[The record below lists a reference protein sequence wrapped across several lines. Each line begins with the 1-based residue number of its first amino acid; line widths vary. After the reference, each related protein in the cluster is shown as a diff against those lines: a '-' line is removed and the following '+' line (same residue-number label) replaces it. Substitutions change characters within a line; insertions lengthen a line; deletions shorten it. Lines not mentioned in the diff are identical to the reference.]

1 MNPFVGLRPFREEER
16 HLFMGRELATA
27 YVETKSELNPLTLIF
42 ARSGIGKSSFL
53 TSRLVPD
60 LRVEHPI
67 IYWNEWGAWK
77 PEAIVVEGLDRLNS
91 VRREDG
97 RCGYLVLDQFEDV
110 FKQGLDRRPLWENLC
125 DIVNSG
131 QTGTRIIITMREE
144 WLGAWAE
151 VEQYIPTAFS
161 SMVRLAP
168 LTPKELRRAIVGPIE
183 MEGQVR
189 IEPDVVE
196 TLLVSL
202 RQQNA
207 YGLGEGLVEPGLL
220 QLVCQRLW
228 EEAAR
233 SGNRID
239 RALYDRLGGA
249 AVIIRDFVWR
259 HLRDDSPSTDA
270 FTTDQRVL
278 WAGLTR
284 HLSVAHGV
292 KAVVT
297 ADMLAQKLTL
307 KDLGIAGPAMSAG
320 KGIAVLKYLQKPPE
334 GRIDTPTR
342 LTNWISE
349 TLDLSHSFGFLKRQE
364 GYGGTNLHGRLY
376 ELSHD
381 SLDDIFRLFSLEFE
395 KWVSKRI
402 YLFWSVIFVLLFVLP
417 FMLLA
422 EDIWEAL
429 VRMAVLIVG
438 GVIYVGL
445 IWVLMLIAPYIA
457 AVIYYPIVRQL
468 ARGSIKPS
476 ATTKREPT
484 RGT

>member
-1 MNPFVGLRPFREEER
+1 
-16 HLFMGRELATA
+16 MGRELATT
-27 YVETKSELNPLTLIF
+27 YVETKSELNPLTLLF

-60 LRVEHPI
+60 LRVKHPI
-67 IYWNEWGAWK
+67 IYLNEWGGRK

-97 RCGYLVLDQFEDV
+97 PCGYLVLDQFEDV
-110 FKQGLDRRPLWENLC
+110 FKQELDRRPLWENLC
-125 DIVNSG
+125 ETVNAG
-131 QTGTRIIITMREE
+131 QTETRIIITMREE

-168 LTPKELRRAIVGPIE
+168 LTPKELRRAIVRPIE
-183 MEGQVR
+183 IEGQVR
-189 IEPDVVE
+189 IDQDVVD

-228 EEAAR
+228 EEAAS

-239 RALYDRLGGA
+239 QALYGRLGGA
-249 AVIIRDFVWR
+249 SSIVRDFVWR
-259 HLRDDSPSTDA
+259 HLRDDSSSTDV
-270 FTTDQRVL
+270 FTADQRVL

-297 ADMLAQKLTL
+297 ADMLARKLQI
-307 KDLGIAGPAMSAG
+307 KDLGIAGPAVSAG
-320 KGIAVLKYLQKPPE
+320 KGIAVLKYLKKPVE
-334 GRIDTPTR
+334 GRSAIPSR

-349 TLDLSHSFGFLKRQE
+349 TLEVGHSFGFLKKQE
-364 GYGGTNLHGRLY
+364 GYGGTNPHSRLY

-381 SLDDIFRLFSLEFE
+381 SLDIFRLFSLEFE
-395 KWVSKRI
+395 KWLAKRVYI
-402 YLFWSVIFVLLFVLP
+402 FWSLIFVLFFVVPYFTMIVLDKGILEALFVLVVMV
-417 FMLLA
+417 FAAAIYLGLL
-422 EDIWEAL
+422 W
-429 VRMAVLIVG
+429 VLILV
-438 GVIYVGL
+438 
-445 IWVLMLIAPYIA
+445 APYIA
-457 AVIYYPIVRQL
+457 ALIYYPIVRRL
-468 ARGSIKPS
+468 TRGSIK
-476 ATTKREPT
+476 AARND
-484 RGT
+484 